1 MTLFDPLWIRYLTDL
16 ATESVQRSE
25 KKQPTTEQFGYS
37 RDTSL
42 CVMTHKHVY
51 ATPLIMRREVG
62 ERAIGAGFIILLV
75 A

>member
-1 MTLFDPLWIRYLTDL
+1 MKD
-16 ATESVQRSE
+16 
-25 KKQPTTEQFGYS
+25 
-37 RDTSL
+37 
-42 CVMTHKHVY
+42 KHVY